1 MKHLQSF
8 QLFEGSSTDTK
19 ELIATN
25 QSSYSFSH
33 DDMASD
39 TYLKR
44 IAKIILDGD
53 NLWLEIRET
62 GSITGPYERP
72 ENAKINKEL
81 VYQNIGK
88 ISKPDLNKVRTLLK
102 EHSFDRTNRRFASGF
117 KAQWKDL
124 DDNDGTLSDII
135 NKFKEKKGMK
145 TSPTISASINRED
158 IIQEIGYEIQ
168 QMPDE
173 QLQQLKKLI
182 QSSKNWK
189 YKFEEGWKPKS
200 EGVGGFKIV
209 NYSDKSVAVFGDT
222 KPIKDQLKHMGG
234 RFNPFLVNPDTG
246 QKEAGWVFPVSKL
259 AELKSLQ

>member
-8 QLFEGSSTDTK
+8 QLFEGSSDTK

-25 QSSYSFSH
+25 ESHYSYSH

-44 IAKIILDGD
+44 TAKILLDGD

-145 TSPTISASINRED
+145 TTPTISTSGNRED
-158 IIQEIGYEIQ
+158 IIQEIGYKIQ
-168 QMPDE
+168 QMSDE
-173 QLQQLKKLI
+173 QLQKLI
-182 QSSKNWK
+182 QSLDSSTKIPPTKN
-189 YKFEEGWKPKS
+189 EPVS
-200 EGVGGFKIV
+200 SSGFKIV

-246 QKEAGWVFPVSKL
+246 KKEAGWVFPVSKL

>member
-8 QLFEGSSTDTK
+8 QLFENSSENK

-33 DDMASD
+33 DDTACD
-39 TYLKR
+39 TNLRRTAR
-44 IAKIILDGD
+44 ILLNGEY
-53 NLWLEIRET
+53 LWLEIRET

-72 ENAKINKEL
+72 ENAKIDKEL

-102 EHSFDRTNRRFASGF
+102 DNSFDRTNRRFASGF
-117 KAQWKDL
+117 KAQWKDV

-135 NKFKEKKGMK
+135 NKFKDKKGMK
-145 TSPTISASINRED
+145 TSPAISTSINRED
-158 IIQEIGYEIQ
+158 IIQEIGYKIQ
-168 QMPDE
+168 QMSDE
-173 QLQQLKKLI
+173 QLQKLI
-182 QSSKNWK
+182 QSLDTPTKKTN
-189 YKFEEGWKPKS
+189 S
-200 EGVGGFKIV
+200 EPISSSGFKIV

-222 KPIKDQLKHMGG
+222 KPIKDQLKQMGG

-246 QKEAGWVFPVSKL
+246 QKESGWVFPVSKL